1 MARRFILQDEDIIKK
16 SNDSFE
22 FVGREVNHIHSLRLN
37 IGDKITINEN
47 ICIIKNMTRQTVEVS
62 ILKIAPKF
70 GVPNVNVTL
79 YMGILKGD
87 KMDFVIKKAT
97 ELGVKKIVPFFSKNV
112 VVKLDKKDIIKKKDK
127 YQIIA
132 NEACKQCGR
141 TDSVEILD
149 FLDIDEII
157 NEVKNYD
164 RVILAYEND
173 TNSLKS
179 ELTDIKKHDFN
190 NIAVVV
196 GAEGGFD
203 KSEVLELRK
212 CENIRS
218 VSISNRILRAE
229 TAVMLLLSIIMYE
242 LDN

>member
-16 SNDSFE
+16 SNNSFE
-22 FVGREVNHIHSLRLN
+22 FVGGEVSHMHSLRLN
-37 IGDKITINEN
+37 VGDELTINEN
-47 ICIIKNMTRQTVEVS
+47 ICKIKNMTRQSVEVE
-62 ILKIAPKF
+62 ILKTAPEF
-70 GVPNVNVTL
+70 GVPNINITL

-97 ELGVKKIVPFFSKNV
+97 ELGVKNIVPFFSKNV
-112 VVKLDKKDIIKKKDK
+112 VVKLDKNDITKKKNK
-127 YQIIA
+127 YQLIA

-149 FLDIDEII
+149 FADIHEII

-173 TNSLKS
+173 TNSLRC
-179 ELTDIKKHDFN
+179 ELTDIKEHDFN

-203 KSEVLELRK
+203 KSEVLNLKMCDNVE
-212 CENIRS
+212 S

-229 TAVMLLLSIIMYE
+229 TAVISLLSVIMYE
-242 LDN
+242 LD